1 MTPIWTLPLKLFPE
15 VGDWTNRW
23 GLRISCAMLT
33 SGLLAFTN
41 GLAVST
47 ARAET
52 PRIVHADVAALDHL
66 LVYNRFGSFNPF
78 GMIFALRRDVTAMT
92 EATSRPSAD
101 FCAEQTG
108 SEAGTGKLEPG
119 EVRLRDCKRPRPLV
133 LRANAGD
140 ILEITLTNLL
150 RPDQPGVSSAFAVPP
165 QKAGAG
171 FCEEK
176 GAADGR
182 AEAPVRP
189 DIRTSFG
196 NVQCTKTAEELVEET
211 KAGPR
216 AGTDWPL
223 TRGLSLV
230 IPGLEPIPVGGAK
243 AIHGACTGL
252 DAIKPGESVTCRWQ
266 LLREGTH
273 LFSSLAAPAGG
284 EGDAGS
290 LGHGLFGALI
300 VEPSGSRAFRSQ
312 VSRTAFER
320 VWPSRPDA
328 VRHARAD
335 NIDFNLT
342 VPDGEAA
349 GRVPKPVNGAEFACG
364 GDTTIPILSMRRSC
378 APRGGKAV
386 EEIVHGDLN
395 AIIVPPAGT
404 LKEIGEFTSE
414 KERREWRQA
423 HEAQQPF
430 REFTAI
436 FHDELK
442 TYYADDFK
450 QLGMFGQLSG
460 VRDGFGVNYGASGV
474 GSAMLANRLGIGP
487 AAGCAECLYEEF
499 FLESWANGDP
509 ALLEVFP
516 DDPSNV
522 HHSYLNDKVV
532 FRNFH
537 AGKETHVFHLHSH
550 QWFAG
555 NDAGRGAYLD
565 SQTIGPQQGFTYRIY
580 HGGLERF
587 AGERTGSAAPRGW
600 WDSLGS
606 GNRNRTPGDAIFH
619 CHLYPH
625 FAQGMWALWRVH
637 DVLEDGTRLLPDGQA
652 TASLSVRPNPDKEKV
667 RAGSIGRAGEWL
679 APPGGKA
686 SEQGTPVP
694 GLIPLPGQGL
704 PLLPTY
710 SEPAAAV
717 AVNNGQPLVTD
728 AMPGYPFYVAGKP
741 GRRSPQPPLDMA
753 RAVKNETAGI
763 GDGQIAALG
772 GRAYLDGGLPRHVV
786 TGGEAVPTVL
796 KGLPAA
802 EQQKI
807 KDKKGVLARMLAL
820 GDVTSEF
827 EFLKLELLP
836 QVGTVLERNAMAFHG
851 TGSGVRL
858 FDATGR
864 EPAERTVTLQGDAS
878 APALPALKTR
888 LDPDTAAYPVK
899 SIPLDTIRS
908 GTAGAVTL
916 VDDARFAVN
925 GSPGAAGAPYADPCS
940 APLVFSRENG
950 PRIRKFDAAKSV
962 WQAEPD
968 SFRFQIDPFTAAH
981 GAPNSIVPD
990 PALIGFR
997 RFDVSAVELKMI
1009 VNRAGWHDPQARI
1022 NVLSTEA
1029 GNYKNKWR
1037 SDAEPF
1043 FFRAFSGECIEFH
1056 HTNETPKKLKLDD
1069 FQLAVPT
1076 DTIGQH
1082 IHLVKFDVTSSD
1094 GSGNG
1099 FNYEDGTFAPDEV
1112 LERLCKSRAVVGG
1125 AVTNRPGEI
1134 VAEEVAVRSDAECTK
1149 DFVEQV
1155 STLPRLSGD
1164 NIKYFQTTVQRWFAD
1179 PILSDDGQSK
1189 APGEGVA
1196 DRTMRTVFTHDHFAP
1211 SNIQQHGFYSA
1222 LLIEPST
1229 HAVCAMAETN
1239 STQHE
1244 GKACASGP
1252 AAESQPAKPYKLAGT
1267 PPRDL
1272 VGTRANVFQL
1282 RDPANAR
1289 IAGDPIHIDAREY
1302 AIAIADFALLY
1313 DGKKNAGTMANGES
1327 NGLDRLVYEAAN
1339 ANPGPSA
1346 EDEPDETAPARFLHE
1361 QQIAPSAADQTRL
1374 RQRRDQIREAYGSP
1388 IAPPSRPEA
1397 ISQRHHDPYLVNY
1410 RNEPIPLRV
1419 GGKADGSAPSFLAN
1433 PCRVAGP
1440 QDNPFADTEHG
1451 ESIVR
1456 QRPLT
1461 DKGDL
1466 SDIFRSEVHGDPCT
1480 PILEGL
1486 SGDRI
1491 VVRMIQGAQEVQ
1503 HTFVVEGR
1511 PGRRNVDQPF
1521 PSERPLGF
1529 DRPDADVS
1537 RAARCASNAFARSGK
1552 PHGFVEWATE
1562 ATGAAVNDPF
1572 WKDFAELVAGCD
1584 NPMGFVPAQEIGIS
1598 EHFEVGSL
1606 FSATGMQQ
1614 PPAYAPSV
1622 SGDDRLRPIVRAGK
1636 HPASGRPS
1644 LDYLYHFGSTDALWN
1659 GAWGLIRSYDAPTS
1673 PDLAACLGKA
1683 PSASDF
1689 KACLAG
1695 TGQAAIGKR
1704 LDTFDDLRR
1713 RARAPAAAPAAAA
1726 LDVIETLPPLVS
1738 KLAESCPVGAPHV
1751 EAIAVAIRA
1760 GKALDKSTTW
1770 LPGTIYD
1777 RAGLFNRDGLLL
1789 VPVEKTDLGLDKPL
1803 MAYQAGVALPKS
1815 IPQIQAIVFNK
1826 LKQAGDSAG
1835 TPFVLRARAGDCIDL
1850 MVINALPGS
1859 GEPWDTPGD
1868 ALMPRIVPLNV
1879 DSDERQ
1885 YGSVRSFGE
1894 WKQESP
1900 KFRDEIDPSRKV
1912 ALSLPLPSVS
1922 IKPAGTLPVGVN
1934 DTKAIGPEGSGGRAF
1949 GVSRHYAGFYWI
1961 SDGALH
1967 RKAEEMAA
1975 LPAIRA
1981 EVAALVPNGRLV
1993 FAQMQEKPCT
2003 LERQAVVHG
2012 VALCLDVVDSVNDP
2026 IAISGQ
2032 VRGRLQEIVQ
2042 RQLDS
2047 FFATEAVRKAVTRVI
2062 PYAFGTL
2069 PVRSIGDVVSHGT
2082 RGLIGTIVVEPSAI
2096 DDGNNPIGPSPAQ
2109 AFAWRHGVTAAVA
2122 VPQLGL
2128 KVDNST
2134 PEIVLPAGSFRE
2146 HVLLWQ
2152 DGLNLWRRPHPS
2164 DNYLGFTD
2172 RPAPDCRVCDD
2183 SYDLGERGV
2192 SYRSA
2197 PFTMRL
2203 AGQNGVSADFG
2214 LRTYP
2219 RDEDDL
2225 NAVVFPPNFFAAP
2238 LPTPQ
2243 LQVKPSEEIA
2253 IRIAHPEGRARQ
2265 RAFVATTIG
2274 YDDLFPGFGSGHTTL
2289 LAPGKAMTA
2298 WGCAPRTAGDY
2309 LWRDGPQP
2317 IFAGGVWGHLSV
2329 GDKAAGSVTAC
2340 NLPGVD

>member
-1 MTPIWTLPLKLFPE
+1 MTPIWTLPLKLFYE
-15 VGDWTNRW
+15 VGDRKK
-23 GLRISCAMLT
+23 RRAVRAS
-33 SGLLAFTN
+33 LA
-41 GLAVST
+41 GLAGGILALAGSLT
-47 ARAET
+47 APPAQAET
-52 PRIVHADVAALDHL
+52 QRIVHADIVALDHL

-78 GMIFALRRDVTAMT
+78 GMIFALRRDVTSMSQIS
-92 EATSRPSAD
+92 ERPSAD
-101 FCAEQTG
+101 LCAALTG
-108 SEAGTGKLEPG
+108 AEAGEGKLEPG
-119 EVRLRDCKRPRPLV
+119 EARLRDCKRPRPLV

-150 RPDQPGVSSAFAVPP
+150 RPDQPGVSSAFATPP
-165 QKAGAG
+165 QKPGIG

-176 GAADGR
+176 AAGDGV
-182 AEAPVRP
+182 AIAPVRP
-189 DIRTSFG
+189 DIRTAFG
-196 NVQCTKTAEELVEET
+196 NIQCAKTAEELAQEAQ
-211 KAGPR
+211 AGSRP
-216 AGTDWPL
+216 GTDWPL

-230 IPGLEPIPVGGAK
+230 IPGLEPIPADGGK
-243 AIHGACTGL
+243 IHGACTGL

-300 VEPSGSRAFRSQ
+300 VEATGSRAFRSQ

-320 VWPSRPDA
+320 VWPSRSGA
-328 VRHARAD
+328 VQHARAD
-335 NIDFNLT
+335 AVDFNLA
-342 VPDGEAA
+342 VPDSEAA
-349 GRVPKPVNGAEFACG
+349 SRVSKPVNGEAFACG
-364 GDTTIPILSMRRSC
+364 GAGTTPILSMRRPC
-378 APRGGKAV
+378 ATRGGKIV

-395 AIIVPPAGT
+395 AVIVPPAGD
-404 LKEIGEFTSE
+404 LKTIDEDTPENL
-414 KERREWRQA
+414 RREWRQA

-430 REFTAI
+430 REFTVI

-442 TYYADDFK
+442 TYYAEDLK

-460 VRDGFGVNYGASGV
+460 VRDGFAINYGASGV

-487 AAGCAECLYEEF
+487 AANCAECLYEEF

-509 ALLEVFP
+509 ALLEAFP

-587 AGERTGSAAPRGW
+587 AADRNSAAAPRGW

-637 DVLEDGTRLLPDGQA
+637 DVLEDGTRLLPDGQSVA
-652 TASLSVRPNPDKEKV
+652 ALSVLPNADKEKV
-667 RAGSIGRAGEWL
+667 RQGSVGRAGEWL

-686 SEQGTPVP
+686 SDQGTPVP

-710 SEPAAAV
+710 SEPAAV
-717 AVNNGQPLVTD
+717 TAVNNGQPLVTD

-753 RAVKNETAGI
+753 RAEKNAAAGI
-763 GDGQIAALG
+763 GDSQIAALG
-772 GRAYLDGGLPRHVV
+772 GRAHLDGGLPRHVV
-786 TGGEAVPTVL
+786 VGGEAVPTVL
-796 KGLPAA
+796 KDLPPA
-802 EQQKI
+802 ERQKI

-836 QVGTVLERNAMAFHG
+836 QIGTVLERNAMAFHG
-851 TGSGVRL
+851 TGSGLKL
-858 FDATGR
+858 FDASGR
-864 EPAERTVTLQGDAS
+864 EPAERTVTLAGDPS
-878 APALPALKTR
+878 APALPPLKTR

-908 GTAGAVTL
+908 GATGAVTL
-916 VDDARFAVN
+916 ADDARFAVN
-925 GSPGAAGAPYADPCS
+925 GSPGAAGSPYADPCS

-950 PRIRKFDAAKSV
+950 PKLRRFNAAKST
-962 WQAEPD
+962 WEGAEP
-968 SFRFQIDPFTAAH
+968 FKFQIDPFTTA
-981 GAPNSIVPD
+981 NSIVPD

-997 RFDVSAVELKMI
+997 RFDVSVVELKMI

-1069 FQLAVPT
+1069 FQLSVPT

-1099 FNYEDGTFAPDEV
+1099 FNYEDGTFASDEV
-1112 LERLCKSRAVVGG
+1112 LERLCKSRAAVGG
-1125 AVTNRPGEI
+1125 AVTNRPGEV
-1134 VAEEVAVRSDAECTK
+1134 VAESAATRSDGECAK
-1149 DFVEQV
+1149 DFVEKV

-1179 PILSDDGQSK
+1179 PILSDDGPT
-1189 APGEGVA
+1189 PGTGVA
-1196 DRTMRTVFTHDHFAP
+1196 DRTMRTVFTHDHFGP

-1229 HAVCAMAETN
+1229 HAVCPLAEANSAM
-1239 STQHE
+1239 HD
-1244 GKACASGP
+1244 GKNCATGP
-1252 AAESQPAKPYKLAGT
+1252 AASNQPTGPYKLAQE
-1267 PPRDL
+1267 PARDL
-1272 VGTRANVFQL
+1272 VGARANVFL
-1282 RDPANAR
+1282 PRPPVAGSTV
-1289 IAGDPIHIDAREY
+1289 AGDPIHVDAREY

-1313 DGKKNAGTMANGES
+1313 DGKKGVGPATDGDP
-1327 NGLDRLVYEAAN
+1327 NGLDRLVYEAA
-1339 ANPGPSA
+1339 AAEPTPSA
-1346 EDEPDETAPARFLHE
+1346 EDEPDETAPARFLRL
-1361 QQIAPSAADQTRL
+1361 QDIALSDGDRGKLT
-1374 RQRRDQIREAYGSP
+1374 QRRGDIRAAYGNP
-1388 IAPPSRPEA
+1388 IAPPPRPEA

-1419 GGKADGSAPSFLAN
+1419 GAKSDGSAPSFLAN
-1433 PCRVAGP
+1433 PCRVPGP
-1440 QDNPFADTEHG
+1440 QDGAFADSESG
-1451 ESIVR
+1451 ESISR
-1456 QRPLT
+1456 QRLLT

-1466 SDIFRSEVHGDPCT
+1466 SDVFRSELHGDPCT

-1486 SGDRI
+1486 SGDRV

-1521 PSERPLGF
+1521 PSERPLGA
-1529 DRPDADVS
+1529 DRPEADVS
-1537 RAARCASNAFARSGK
+1537 RAARCASNAFARSGN
-1552 PHGFVEWATE
+1552 PREFAQWATE
-1562 ATGAAVNDPF
+1562 GILTGPRAPY

-1584 NPMGFVPAQEIGIS
+1584 NPLGFVAAQEIGIS

-1606 FSATGMQQ
+1606 FSAGGTYLAPRLTVAQ
-1614 PPAYAPSV
+1614 P
-1622 SGDDRLRPIVRAGK
+1622 GDDGLRPIVRSGRHA
-1636 HPASGRPS
+1636 ASGRPS

-1659 GAWGLIRSYDAPTS
+1659 GAWGLLRSYDAPTS
-1673 PDLAACLGKA
+1673 PDLAACLGTA
-1683 PSASDF
+1683 PSAADF
-1689 KACLAG
+1689 KACL
-1695 TGQAAIGKR
+1695 TGSGATAIGKR
-1704 LDTFDDLRR
+1704 LASFADLRR
-1713 RARAPAAAPAAAA
+1713 KVGASSAAVPMPATSAVVEA
-1726 LDVIETLPPLVS
+1726 LPPSVS

-1751 EAIAVAIRA
+1751 EAIAVAIRS

-1770 LPGTIYD
+1770 LPGTIYEK
-1777 RAGLFNRDGLLL
+1777 AGLFSRDGLLL
-1789 VPVEKTDLGLDKPL
+1789 VPLTRSDLGLDRPL
-1803 MAYQAGVALPKS
+1803 MAYQAGAPLPKS
-1815 IPQIQAIVFNK
+1815 IPQIQTIVANK
-1826 LKQAGDSAG
+1826 LKQAGDTTG
-1835 TPFVLRARAGDCIDL
+1835 TPFVLRVRAGDCVDL

-1885 YGSVRSFGE
+1885 YGSVKSFSD
-1894 WKQESP
+1894 WKQERA

-1912 ALSLPLPSVS
+1912 ALSVPLPSVS
-1922 IKPAGTLPVGVN
+1922 LKPAGTLPVGVN
-1934 DTKAIGPEGSGGRAF
+1934 DTRAISPEGSGGRVF
-1949 GVSRHYAGFYWI
+1949 GVTRYYAGFYWVG
-1961 SDGALH
+1961 DGVVRDKAL
-1967 RKAEEMAA
+1967 EA
-1975 LPAIRA
+1975 LRLPTAQTEIA
-1981 EVAALVPNGRLV
+1981 GQIPNGRFGVELL
-1993 FAQMQEKPCT
+1993 QEKPCE
-2003 LERQAVVHG
+2003 LERQVVVYG
-2012 VALCLDVVDSVNDP
+2012 VALCIDARDP
-2026 IAISGQ
+2026 GNNTIAISATS
-2032 VRGRLQEIVQ
+2032 RGRLQEIAQ
-2042 RQLDS
+2042 RQLDT
-2047 FFATEAVRKAVTRVI
+2047 FFAGDAARKAVTRVI
-2062 PYAFGTL
+2062 PYAFGAL
-2069 PVRSIGDVVSHGT
+2069 PIRSIGDVVSHGA
-2082 RGLIGTIVVEPSAI
+2082 RGLIGTVVVEPTEVDA
-2096 DDGNNPIGPSPAQ
+2096 GNNPVGPSPAE
-2109 AFAWRHGVTAAVA
+2109 AFAWRHSVTAAVPA
-2122 VPQLGL
+2122 PKLDLEVPGAAP
-2128 KVDNST
+2128 VT
-2134 PEIVLPAGSFRE
+2134 IGAATFRE
-2146 HVLLWQ
+2146 HVLMWQ
-2152 DGLNLWRRPHPS
+2152 DGLNQWRRPHPTDS
-2164 DNYLGFTD
+2164 YLGFTD
-2172 RPAPDCRVCDD
+2172 RPVPDCRVCDD

-2203 AGQNGVSADFG
+2203 AGRTGISADFG

-2225 NAVVFPPNFFAAP
+2225 NTVVFPPNFFAAP

-2243 LQVKPSEEIA
+2243 LAVKPGEEIA
-2253 IRIAHPEGRARQ
+2253 IRVTHPEGRARQ

-2317 IFAGGVWGHLSV
+2317 IFAAGVWGHLSV
-2329 GDKAAGSVTAC
+2329 GNTATGSVSAC
-2340 NLPGVD
+2340 SLPGVD